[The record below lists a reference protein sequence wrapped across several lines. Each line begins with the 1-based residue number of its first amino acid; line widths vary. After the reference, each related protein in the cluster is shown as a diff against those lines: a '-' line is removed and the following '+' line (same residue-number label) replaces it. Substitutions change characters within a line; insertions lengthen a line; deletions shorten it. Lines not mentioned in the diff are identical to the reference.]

1 MLLPKFDELPKP
13 LQFPEIKP
21 YYEFLHHRRGRLICK
36 RVFDFFASFL
46 LILLLS
52 PLFAVIGIWIAC
64 DSKGPVF
71 FRQTRI
77 TQFGKPFS
85 IYKFRTMV
93 VNAPELGAPIT
104 TKEDTRVTGAG
115 KFLRRL
121 RMDELPQLFNVL
133 KGQMSFVGVRP
144 EVPRYVREYTPKMM
158 ATLLLPAGI
167 TSPASIAF
175 SKEEELLADSK
186 DPEKTYLERILP
198 QKMKS
203 NLSYIQSFSLTGD
216 LKILWQTV
224 QTIFFS
230 RKEEGS

>member
-1 MLLPKFDELPKP
+1 MLLPKFEQLPQP
-13 LQFPEIKP
+13 LQSPEVKP
-21 YYEFLHHRRGRLICK
+21 YYDFLCRRQAQLFFK
-36 RVFDFFASFL
+36 RVFDFLAALLL
-46 LILLLS
+46 LILLS
-52 PLFAVIGIWIAC
+52 PLFLAVGIWVAC

-71 FRQTRI
+71 FRQSRI

-93 VNAPELGAPIT
+93 ENAPQMGAPIT
-104 TKEDTRVTGAG
+104 AGEDPRVTRAG

-121 RMDELPQLFNVL
+121 RLDELPQLLNVL

-144 EVPRYVREYTPKMM
+144 EVPRYVRAYTPAMM

-175 SKEEELLADSK
+175 SNESELLVNAN
-186 DPEKTYLERILP
+186 DPERTYLEQILP
-198 QKMKS
+198 QKMEQ
-203 NLSYIQSFSLTGD
+203 NLRYIQNFSFFSD

-224 QTIFFS
+224 QTVFFK
-230 RKEEGS
+230 RKERSA

>member
-1 MLLPKFDELPKP
+1 
-13 LQFPEIKP
+13 
-21 YYEFLHHRRGRLICK
+21 
-36 RVFDFFASFL
+36 
-46 LILLLS
+46 
-52 PLFAVIGIWIAC
+52 
-64 DSKGPVF
+64 
-71 FRQTRI
+71 
-77 TQFGKPFS
+77 
-85 IYKFRTMV
+85 
-93 VNAPELGAPIT
+93 
-104 TKEDTRVTGAG
+104 
-115 KFLRRL
+115 
-121 RMDELPQLFNVL
+121 
-133 KGQMSFVGVRP
+133 
-144 EVPRYVREYTPKMM
+144 MM